1 MNLPNRIS
9 LMRIFLAIIIIGI
22 LIFPFDATGIITYK
36 IFVNESIV
44 IDIKYIIVGVLFII
58 ASLTDMLDGR
68 IARKYNMVTDLGKM
82 LDSIADK
89 ILVNS
94 ILIILATGG
103 FIHSIIPVI
112 IVSTDTIIDLIKM
125 ISAGKGKVSI
135 PTKLVKV
142 KNIFM
147 IIGVSLTLF
156 YNLPFELI
164 NIRIAEIFLI
174 ITCILS
180 IISAEEH
187 YKLNKNLILKD

>member
-112 IVSTDTIIDLIKM
+112 IVSTDTIIELIKM
-125 ISAGKGKVSI
+125 ISAGKGKVSV

-142 KNIFM
+142 KNIFT
-147 IIGVSLTLF
+147 IIGISLTLF

-180 IISAEEH
+180 IISAAEH
-187 YKLNKNLILKD
+187 YKLNKNFK

>member
-9 LMRIFLAIIIIGI
+9 LIRIFFAFIIIGI

-36 IFVNESIV
+36 IFVNETIV

-58 ASLTDMLDGR
+58 ASFTDMLDGR
-68 IARKYNMVTDLGKM
+68 IARKYNMVTDLGVM

-94 ILIILATGG
+94 TLIVLATSG
-103 FIHSIIPVI
+103 FIHPIIPVI

-125 ISAGKGKVSI
+125 ISMGKGKVSVPI
-135 PTKLVKV
+135 KIVKFKKV
-142 KNIFM
+142 FI
-147 IIGVSLTLF
+147 IIGILLTLF
-156 YNLPFELI
+156 YNLPFELF

-174 ITCILS
+174 VTCILS
-180 IISAEEH
+180 IISVAEH

>member
-44 IDIKYIIVGVLFII
+44 IDIKYIIVGVLFIG
-58 ASLTDMLDGR
+58 ASLTDMLDGH

-103 FIHSIIPVI
+103 FIHPIIPVI
-112 IVSTDTIIDLIKM
+112 IVSADTIIDLIRM
-125 ISAGKGKVSI
+125 ISAGKGKVNI
-135 PTKLVKV
+135 PTKLIKI
-142 KNIFM
+142 KDIFI
-147 IIGVSLTLF
+147 IIGISLTLF
-156 YNLPFELI
+156 YNLPFELF

-174 ITCILS
+174 VTCILS
-180 IISAEEH
+180 IISAAEY

>member
-44 IDIKYIIVGVLFII
+44 IDIKYIFVGVLFIG
-58 ASLTDMLDGR
+58 ASLTDILDGH
-68 IARKYNMVTDLGKM
+68 IARKYSMVTDLGRM

-89 ILVNS
+89 ILANS
-94 ILIILATGG
+94 VLIILATSG

-112 IVSTDTIIDLIKM
+112 IVSTDTIIDIIKM
-125 ISAGKGKVSI
+125 IASGKGKVMF
-135 PTKLVKV
+135 PNKLVKA
-142 KNIFM
+142 KNIFLV
-147 IIGVSLTLF
+147 IGVALTLF

-164 NIRIAEIFLI
+164 NIRVAEIFLI
-174 ITCILS
+174 VTCILS
-180 IISAEEH
+180 IISAAE
-187 YKLNKNLILKD
+187 YYNLNKNLILKD

>member
-9 LMRIFLAIIIIGI
+9 LVRIFLAIIIIGI

-44 IDIKYIIVGVLFII
+44 IDIRYIIVGVLFII
-58 ASLTDMLDGR
+58 ASLTDMLDGH

-103 FIHSIIPVI
+103 FIHPIIPVI
-112 IVSTDTIIDLIKM
+112 IVSTDTIIELIKM

-142 KNIFM
+142 KNIFTV
-147 IIGVSLTLF
+147 IGISLTLF

-174 ITCILS
+174 VTCILS
-180 IISAEEH
+180 IISAAEH

>member
-44 IDIKYIIVGVLFII
+44 IDIRYIIVGVLFII
-58 ASLTDMLDGR
+58 ASLTDLLDGR

-112 IVSTDTIIDLIKM
+112 IVSTDTIIELIKM

>member
-44 IDIKYIIVGVLFII
+44 IDIKYIIVGVLFIG
-58 ASLTDMLDGR
+58 ASLTDMLDGH

-103 FIHSIIPVI
+103 FIHPIIPVI
-112 IVSTDTIIDLIKM
+112 IVSADTIIDLIRM
-125 ISAGKGKVSI
+125 ISAGKGKVNVPS
-135 PTKLVKV
+135 KLIKI
-142 KNIFM
+142 KDIFI
-147 IIGVSLTLF
+147 IIGISLTLF
-156 YNLPFELI
+156 YNLPFELF

-174 ITCILS
+174 VTCILS
-180 IISAEEH
+180 IISAAEY

>member
-44 IDIKYIIVGVLFII
+44 IDIKYIIVGILFII
-58 ASLTDMLDGR
+58 ASLTDMLDGH

-103 FIHSIIPVI
+103 FIHPIIPVI
-112 IVSTDTIIDLIKM
+112 IVSMDTIIDLIKV
-125 ISAGKGKVSI
+125 IASGKGKLKVPSKLI
-135 PTKLVKV
+135 KTKD
-142 KNIFM
+142 IFI
-147 IIGVSLTLF
+147 IIGISLTLF
-156 YNLPFELI
+156 YNLPFELF

-174 ITCILS
+174 VTCILS
-180 IISAEEH
+180 IILAVEH
-187 YKLNKNLILKD
+187 YKLNKKLILED

>member
-44 IDIKYIIVGVLFII
+44 IDIRYIIVGVLFII
-58 ASLTDMLDGR
+58 ASLTDLLDGR

-112 IVSTDTIIDLIKM
+112 IVSTDTIIELIKM
-125 ISAGKGKVSI
+125 ISAGKGKISI

-142 KNIFM
+142 KNIFTV
-147 IIGVSLTLF
+147 IGISLTLF

-180 IISAEEH
+180 TISAAEH

>member
-9 LMRIFLAIIIIGI
+9 LMRIFLAVIIVGI

-44 IDIKYIIVGVLFII
+44 IDLKYIIVGVLFII

-112 IVSTDTIIDLIKM
+112 IVSTDTIIELIKM
-125 ISAGKGKVSI
+125 ISAGKGKISI
-135 PTKLVKV
+135 PTKLVKA
-142 KNIFM
+142 KNIFI
-147 IIGVSLTLF
+147 IIGISLTLF

-164 NIRIAEIFLI
+164 NLRIAEIFLI

-180 IISAEEH
+180 IISATEH

>member
-44 IDIKYIIVGVLFII
+44 IDIRYIIVGVLFII
-58 ASLTDMLDGR
+58 ASLTDLLDGH

-112 IVSTDTIIDLIKM
+112 IVSTDTIIELIKM
-125 ISAGKGKVSI
+125 ISAGKGKIST
-135 PTKLVKV
+135 PTKLVKI
-142 KNIFM
+142 KNIFAV
-147 IIGVSLTLF
+147 IGISLTLF

-180 IISAEEH
+180 IISAAEH

>member
-44 IDIKYIIVGVLFII
+44 IDIRYIIVGVLFII
-58 ASLTDMLDGR
+58 ASLTDLLDGH

-112 IVSTDTIIDLIKM
+112 IVSTDTIIELIKM
-125 ISAGKGKVSI
+125 ISAGKGKISI

-142 KNIFM
+142 KNIFAV
-147 IIGVSLTLF
+147 IGISLTLF

-180 IISAEEH
+180 IISAAEH

>member
-1 MNLPNRIS
+1 M
-9 LMRIFLAIIIIGI
+9 
-22 LIFPFDATGIITYK
+22 IFPFDATGIITYK

-44 IDIKYIIVGVLFII
+44 IDIKYIIVGVLFVI

-112 IVSTDTIIDLIKM
+112 IVSTDTIIELIKM

-135 PTKLVKV
+135 PTKLVKS
-142 KNIFM
+142 KNIFI
-147 IIGVSLTLF
+147 IIGISLTLF

-164 NIRIAEIFLI
+164 NLRIAEIFLI

-180 IISAEEH
+180 IISATEH

>member
-44 IDIKYIIVGVLFII
+44 IDIRYIIVGVLFII
-58 ASLTDMLDGR
+58 ASLTDLLDGR

-112 IVSTDTIIDLIKM
+112 IVSTDTIIELIKM
-125 ISAGKGKVSI
+125 ISAGKGKIST
-135 PTKLVKV
+135 PTKLVKI
-142 KNIFM
+142 KNIFAV
-147 IIGVSLTLF
+147 IGISLTLF

-180 IISAEEH
+180 IISAAEH

>member
-112 IVSTDTIIDLIKM
+112 IVSTDTIIELIKM
-125 ISAGKGKVSI
+125 ISVGKGKVSV

-142 KNIFM
+142 KNIFT
-147 IIGVSLTLF
+147 IIGISLTLF

-180 IISAEEH
+180 IISAAEH

>member
-44 IDIKYIIVGVLFII
+44 IDIKYIFVGVLFIG
-58 ASLTDMLDGR
+58 ASLTDILDGH
-68 IARKYNMVTDLGKM
+68 IARKYSMVTDLGRM

-89 ILVNS
+89 ILANS
-94 ILIILATGG
+94 VLIILATGG

-112 IVSTDTIIDLIKM
+112 IVSTDTIIDIIKM
-125 ISAGKGKVSI
+125 IASGKGKVMS
-135 PTKLVKV
+135 PNKLVKA
-142 KNIFM
+142 KNIFLV
-147 IIGVSLTLF
+147 IGVALTLF

-164 NIRIAEIFLI
+164 NIRVAEIFLI
-174 ITCILS
+174 VTCILS
-180 IISAEEH
+180 IISAAE
-187 YKLNKNLILKD
+187 YYNLNKNLILKD

>member
-9 LMRIFLAIIIIGI
+9 LIRIFLAIIIIGI

-44 IDIKYIIVGVLFII
+44 IDIKYIIVGVLFIG
-58 ASLTDMLDGR
+58 ASLTDMLDGH

-103 FIHSIIPVI
+103 FIHPIIPVI
-112 IVSTDTIIDLIKM
+112 IVSADTIIDLIRM
-125 ISAGKGKVSI
+125 ISAGKGKVNVPS
-135 PTKLVKV
+135 KLIKI
-142 KNIFM
+142 KDIFI
-147 IIGVSLTLF
+147 IIGISLTLF
-156 YNLPFELI
+156 YNLPFELF

-174 ITCILS
+174 VTCILS
-180 IISAEEH
+180 IISAAEY

>member
-1 MNLPNRIS
+1 MNLPNRMS

-112 IVSTDTIIDLIKM
+112 IVSTDTIIELIKM
-125 ISAGKGKVSI
+125 ISAGKGKVSV

-142 KNIFM
+142 KNIFT
-147 IIGVSLTLF
+147 IIGISLTLF

-180 IISAEEH
+180 IISAAEH

>member
-44 IDIKYIIVGVLFII
+44 IDIRYIIVGVLFII
-58 ASLTDMLDGR
+58 ASLTDLLDGR

-112 IVSTDTIIDLIKM
+112 IVSTDTIIELIKM
-125 ISAGKGKVSI
+125 ISAGKGKISI

-142 KNIFM
+142 KNIFAV
-147 IIGVSLTLF
+147 IGISLTLF

-180 IISAEEH
+180 IISAAEH

>member
-9 LMRIFLAIIIIGI
+9 LIRIFLAIIIIGI

-44 IDIKYIIVGVLFII
+44 IDIKYIIVGVLFIV

>member
-36 IFVNESIV
+36 IFINESIV
-44 IDIKYIIVGVLFII
+44 IDIKYIIVGVLFIV

-82 LDSIADK
+82 LDAIADK

-94 ILIILATGG
+94 VLIILATSG
-103 FIHSIIPVI
+103 FIHPIIPVI
-112 IVSTDTIIDLIKM
+112 IVSRDTIVDIIKM
-125 ISAGKGKVSI
+125 IAGTKGKVVGAI
-135 PTKLVKV
+135 KLGKV
-142 KNIFM
+142 KTVFM
-147 IIGVSLTLF
+147 MVGIVLTLF
-156 YNLPFELI
+156 YNLPFELF

-174 ITCILS
+174 IACILS
-180 IISAEEH
+180 IISAVEY

>member
-44 IDIKYIIVGVLFII
+44 IDIKYIIVGILFII
-58 ASLTDMLDGR
+58 ASLTDMLDGH

-103 FIHSIIPVI
+103 FIHPIIPVI
-112 IVSTDTIIDLIKM
+112 IVSMDTIIDLIKV
-125 ISAGKGKVSI
+125 IASGKGKVKVPSKLI
-135 PTKLVKV
+135 KTKD
-142 KNIFM
+142 IFI
-147 IIGVSLTLF
+147 IIGISLTLF
-156 YNLPFELI
+156 YNLPFELF

-174 ITCILS
+174 VTCILS
-180 IISAEEH
+180 IILAVEH
-187 YKLNKNLILKD
+187 YKLNKKLILED

>member
-44 IDIKYIIVGVLFII
+44 IDIRYIIVGVLFII
-58 ASLTDMLDGR
+58 ASLTDLLDGH

-112 IVSTDTIIDLIKM
+112 IVSTDTIIELIKM
-125 ISAGKGKVSI
+125 ISAGKGKISI

-142 KNIFM
+142 KNIFAV
-147 IIGVSLTLF
+147 IGISLTLF

-180 IISAEEH
+180 TISAAEH

>member
-9 LMRIFLAIIIIGI
+9 LIRIFFAFIIIGI

-36 IFVNESIV
+36 IFVNETIV

-58 ASLTDMLDGR
+58 ASFTDMLDGR
-68 IARKYNMVTDLGKM
+68 IARKYNMVTDLGMM

-94 ILIILATGG
+94 TLIVLATSG
-103 FIHSIIPVI
+103 FIHPIIPVI

-125 ISAGKGKVSI
+125 ISMGKGKVSVPI
-135 PTKLVKV
+135 KIVKFKKV
-142 KNIFM
+142 FI
-147 IIGVSLTLF
+147 IIGILLTLF
-156 YNLPFELI
+156 YNLPFELF

-174 ITCILS
+174 VTCILS
-180 IISAEEH
+180 IISVAEH